1 MDWTILLAG
10 FAGGIIRGLVGYI
23 KYQTSYKNVPF
34 KLWYFLSVVI
44 ASGIIGLAAG
54 WVVKAVVELD
64 GTLETTRFYAFVAG
78 YVFVIIIKFRLKLA
92 LAQVVYSASEIL
104 PKHRYT
110 SIFSPQMRMI
120 IRAIEKGFS
129 AILLR
134 DYSKNTTHIL
144 PPTACLK
151 LPISPWAI

>member
-78 YVFVIIIKFRLKLA
+78 YAGGDFIENIYKIILKKPSIYA
-92 LAQVVYSASEIL
+92 LPE
-104 PKHRYT
+104 
-110 SIFSPQMRMI
+110 
-120 IRAIEKGFS
+120 
-129 AILLR
+129 
-134 DYSKNTTHIL
+134 
-144 PPTACLK
+144 LK
-151 LPISPWAI
+151 S